1 MPCRKN
7 VTESPSFSAGD
18 DPPVLFSSDFR
29 ISGVPEKYEVR
40 PEPYDARLAGDPVCQ
55 GPRGPGGHLGGPGAE
70 GELAPQK
77 GRRRRVEGWLGPG
90 LRGGTQAE
98 AWRGAVELG
107 AQEKPSST
115 PPASMTAFPSPIVQR
130 ALYPGMSTPG
140 GRFRGPQCAHLWAL
154 VGPWGWRAC
163 VCVPS
168 GVQVGPHFS
177 LALPSTPG
185 LVYSVPLLLA
195 SVCLWPLSCVCVCVC
210 VCVQRWGAGM
220 ESVTGKPKLH
230 LQDQIGRAHV

>member
-210 VCVQRWGAGM
+210 VCQGGGQGWKA
-220 ESVTGKPKLH
+220 
-230 LQDQIGRAHV
+230 

>member
-1 MPCRKN
+1 M
-7 VTESPSFSAGD
+7 
-18 DPPVLFSSDFR
+18 
-29 ISGVPEKYEVR
+29 R

-210 VCVQRWGAGM
+210 VCVCPKVGGRDGKRDREAEVAPAGSPRLRRRTTPDPNILSQAFTKIGEGGHPTRW
-220 ESVTGKPKLH
+220 L
-230 LQDQIGRAHV
+230 